1 MTGPELALAASAR
14 DWPDLVHRFLLD
26 HGGGRVRAR
35 VMGAEQALAA
45 EYEVLVI
52 DDVCSFLSPRLVRR
66 LREQGREVLGVFSP
80 EDGPDAKRRLLEC
93 GIADVI
99 EADARPE
106 EFLASIAATLSH
118 RSAAPR
124 AETTPHSALRIAVSS
139 AATGVG
145 GTEVAIALAAFLA
158 ETRDVI
164 VVDLDQAHPGI
175 AQRLDLPPHPNLR
188 TAVDL
193 AHYDQERLTQAVVKK
208 GALNVVG
215 GVSGSTPDDG
225 EVPQG
230 ELEGLLEDL
239 GRIHPT
245 LVLDLGE
252 PTVRRPP
259 KASSQLMVGEAS
271 PVGLT
276 RLVQA
281 VTRIASSDPHDLV
294 AVVNRVAGGA
304 HRRDDIRAE
313 LARAIPGIPTVLL
326 PQDRRIE
333 LAAWNGELTQKG
345 PFAGAVRRI
354 ARLIDEMA
362 P

>member
-14 DWPDLVHRFLLD
+14 DWPDLIHRFLLD

-118 RSAAPR
+118 RSAVPR
-124 AETTPHSALRIAVSS
+124 AETTTHSALQITVSS
-139 AATGVG
+139 AATGAG

-164 VVDLDQAHPGI
+164 LVDLDQEHPGI

-193 AHYDQERLTQAVVKK
+193 AHHDQERLTEAVTRK

-215 GVSGSTPDDG
+215 GVPGPTPDG
-225 EVPQG
+225 EVPQV
-230 ELEGLLEDL
+230 EIEGLLEDL
-239 GRIHPT
+239 GRIHST

-252 PTVRRPP
+252 STARHHLS
-259 KASSQLMVGEAS
+259 ASSQLMVGEAS

-281 VTRIASSDPHDLV
+281 VNRIASSDPHDLV

-313 LARAIPGIPTVLL
+313 LARAIPGVPTVLL

-333 LAAWNGELTQKG
+333 LAAWNGELTHKG

-354 ARLIDEMA
+354 ARLIDEVA
-362 P
+362 S

>member
-1 MTGPELALAASAR
+1 MIGPELALAASVR

-26 HGGGRVRAR
+26 HGGGRVRSR
-35 VMGAEQALAA
+35 VMGAEQALAS
-45 EYEVLVI
+45 EYQVLVI

-106 EFLASIAATLSH
+106 EFLRSIAATLSH
-118 RSAAPR
+118 RSAVPR
-124 AETTPHSALRIAVSS
+124 AETALQSAFRVAVSS
-139 AATGVG
+139 AATGAG

-164 VVDLDQAHPGI
+164 LVDLDQEHPGI

-193 AHYDQERLTQAVVKK
+193 AHHDQERLMEAVAKK
-208 GALNVVG
+208 GAVNVVG
-215 GVSGSTPDDG
+215 GVLGPTTDG
-225 EVPQG
+225 GVPQV

-252 PTVRRPP
+252 PAVRHPP
-259 KASSQLMVGEAS
+259 RASSQLMVGEAS

-276 RLVQA
+276 RLVKA
-281 VTRIASSDPHDLV
+281 VDRIASSDPQDLV

-313 LARAIPGIPTVLL
+313 LARAIPGVPIVLL
-326 PQDRRIE
+326 PEDRRIE
-333 LAAWNGELTQKG
+333 LAAWNGELTHKG

-354 ARLIDEMA
+354 ARLIDKRA

>member
-1 MTGPELALAASAR
+1 M
-14 DWPDLVHRFLLD
+14 
-26 HGGGRVRAR
+26 RAR
-35 VMGAEQALAA
+35 VMGAEQAMAA
-45 EYEVLVI
+45 EYEVLII

-106 EFLASIAATLSH
+106 EFLASIAITLAH
-118 RSAAPR
+118 RSEASQVAP
-124 AETTPHSALRIAVSS
+124 THHSALRITVSS

-145 GTEVAIALAAFLA
+145 GTEVAVALAAFLA

-164 VVDLDQAHPGI
+164 LVDLDQTHPGI

-193 AHYDQERLTQAVVKK
+193 AHHDQERLTQAMVKK
-208 GALNVVG
+208 GVLNIVG
-215 GVSGSTPDDG
+215 GVPGSASDG
-225 EVPQG
+225 EVPQV
-230 ELEGLLEDL
+230 EIEGLLEDL

-252 PTVRRPP
+252 PTHHRPP
-259 KASSQLMVGEAS
+259 KRSSQLMVGEAS

-281 VTRIASSDPHDLV
+281 VSRMALSEPSDLV
-294 AVVNRVAGGA
+294 AVVNRVAGGP

-313 LARAIPGIPTVLL
+313 LARAIPGVPAVLL

-333 LAAWNGELTQKG
+333 MAAWNGELTHKG

>member
-1 MTGPELALAASAR
+1 MIGAELALAASAR

-45 EYEVLVI
+45 EYQVLVI

-93 GIADVI
+93 GITDVI

-106 EFLASIAATLSH
+106 EFLASIGATLVD
-118 RSAAPR
+118 RSTGPR
-124 AETTPHSALRIAVSS
+124 AETTPHSAFRVAVSS

-158 ETRDVI
+158 ETREVI
-164 VVDLDQAHPGI
+164 LVDLDQEHPGV
-175 AQRLDLPPHPNLR
+175 AQRLDLPLHPNLR

-193 AHYDQERLTQAVVKK
+193 AHHDQQRLTQAVVKK
-208 GALNVVG
+208 GNLNVVG
-215 GVSGSTPDDG
+215 GVLGATPDG
-225 EVPQG
+225 EVPQV

-239 GRIHPT
+239 GRLYPT

-252 PTVRRPP
+252 PTVRLPP

-281 VTRIASSDPHDLV
+281 VTRIASSGPHELL

-304 HRRDDIRAE
+304 HRRSDIRAE
-313 LARAIPGIPTVLL
+313 LARAIPDVPTILL
-326 PQDRRIE
+326 PEDRRIE
-333 LAAWNGELTQKG
+333 LAAWNGELTHKG

-354 ARLIDEMA
+354 ARLLDEVA